1 MISPS
6 NTSTAFY
13 SAGGVIDGT
22 VNIRNNNFSH
32 QNSGYAI
39 YIGAPDVI
47 NTIDYNNL
55 YTAGNF
61 ISYWGG
67 RRVINLRE
75 LQQSSGKNSNSLSV
89 YPHYDAFDDL
99 HTSAPWLDGRG
110 TALPRLTTDFDGDLR
125 DALAP
130 DIGADEFTPD
140 QATTTPLS
148 GTYTIGSGGD
158 YPDFAAAIDDARLK
172 GVSGPLIF
180 DILSGTYNER
190 IDMHSFPG
198 TSTQNTVTF
207 QSQSGDTN
215 DVEFSLTTSGMDDN
229 YIVRLYGAD
238 FITFQNLTF
247 RAQGAQYARIF
258 DILWGA
264 DSIQIRNNII
274 SGASASGAQS
284 ERTLIYSG
292 DSFYRSRLIEG
303 NTFYRGSYSIYMRR
317 GSSTYPYPQ
326 GLHIH
331 NNQFKDNGYSAMY
344 LQFYDAPTVSGNT
357 IDARSYGIQAL
368 TCENDLKIMKNKIN
382 TDSQYGIY
390 VGSCPASLSDPG
402 LIANNFVHVGGTGS
416 GYGLYLNNSNF
427 HNIYHNSI
435 HITATS
441 TTLGRAL
448 NIYNSDDIN
457 VINNVFANS
466 GGGYAY
472 YKDNISTVA
481 SSDNNDLYAIGTTL
495 AYWNSGHTDLATL
508 QAESGMDI
516 NSFSTDPSFTSD
528 TDLHASANLLDLAGT
543 PLAEVTDDIDDESRD
558 PVAPDI
564 GADEFGQ
571 SSGGGDTEFISLDT
585 DLPGLTAAKASWGDY
600 DSDGDL
606 DLLLIGSNDIGSV
619 TAQIYNN
626 ENGNFY
632 DIAADLTGVG
642 FGSADWGDYDRD
654 GDLDILISGATG
666 RFPAYNSVTKIYRN
680 EGNDNFNEITA
691 IELPGYDHSAV
702 AWGDYDNDGDQD
714 FIVAGSYQS
723 KIYRNFGSDVFI
735 EQNIILTGVT
745 AGDVAWGD
753 YDCDGDLDLALAGR
767 AGSSNLITV
776 IYRND
781 DATFN
786 AIDAGL
792 PGISDGSLD
801 WGDYDGYLDLVICGG
816 GSGQLIGAVYKNNL
830 NDNFTLIDSGL
841 QGIMFGNADW
851 GDYDN
856 DGDLDLVLTGSA
868 MTTVYINE
876 SMVGNAP
883 PSPPTNL
890 HVSAIHNSA
899 TLYWDAGSDD
909 HTPQA
914 GLTYNLRI
922 GTAAGISNILHP
934 MALSDGLRT
943 LPDFGNMQ
951 QIDYWN
957 IDELLPGI
965 TYYWSVQAIDNGY
978 AGSEFAAEGSFTT
991 PFPIYFNEIATSLPG
1006 LYDGSVEWGDYDN
1019 DGDLD
1024 IVLSGKSEDEDNLR
1038 YFAIYRNDGSGS
1050 FSDIQADIPGLYY
1063 CDVAW
1068 ADFDN
1073 DGDLDVLH
1081 AGEKY
1086 INNYGTPSTVTYTK
1100 IYRNEGNDTFSEA
1113 YSTDTGLGNASVDW
1127 GDFDNDGDIDILVM
1141 GTKYR
1146 YEDDG
1151 WSREEIETHYTY
1163 IFDNEGNMQF
1173 SGHRKP
1179 GQPAGYVSAGD
1190 FDNDGDLDILQSG
1203 YYLKII
1209 EHGWGIP
1216 PTIIKE
1222 YKTSIYRNDNGSF
1235 GSIPVVLPGV
1245 SGASSWAD
1253 FDNDG
1258 DLDILLTGNTNYGI
1272 NDGDIFT
1279 ISKIFRND
1287 GNGQLSELV
1296 IDLEE
1301 VKNSAVAWG
1310 NYNSDNALDLVIIG
1324 LDTTDTPV
1332 IKLYRSLENR
1342 ANLRPFA
1349 PTNLESSTEGTSVI
1363 LSWDETLDD
1372 KTPSA
1377 ALSYNLRV
1385 GTTPGAAD
1393 VMSPL
1398 TLENGL
1404 RNVYHQGNTS
1414 QNTSW
1419 VLHDLE
1425 PDATYYWSVQAID
1438 QSFIGGVPAYENSFT
1453 ADPPLFSSLDI
1464 EFENLTG
1471 GDAAW
1476 GDYDNDRDLDLLL
1489 TGFIP
1494 GYNSSTPYTILYRND
1509 GDDQFTVVDVELTE
1523 YNAKTVSWGDY
1534 NNDGDLDILLC
1545 ENDDGDYR
1553 ISVFR
1558 NDGDDSFTRLPT
1570 EAIDGRLY
1578 DLNWADLDSDGDL
1591 DIATVF
1597 VQSVD
1602 GENVFN
1608 CRIFRNNDEDEF
1620 VYANQFIIQ
1629 MYVSKLLIADYDND
1643 GLKDIFLTGTQGN
1656 SGKTKIFKN
1665 LGNTVFINTE
1675 FDLTGGDN
1683 GDMAIGDYDNDGD
1696 LDLVVAGDK
1705 GGSYGDRRY
1714 PFCTL
1719 YRNENGENFTEI
1731 EVDLP
1736 QLYNS
1741 NLVFADFDNDGL
1753 LDLFTSGYNK
1763 DYQIEAKLFKNL
1775 GDETFIELA
1784 GLFEPVGGGCA
1795 SAADYN
1801 NDGKIDILIT
1811 GREGSSSGSVSTILY
1826 RNNCVTANDAP
1837 NAPSGLSAKV
1847 TGTNVNLSWNPASDT
1862 ETATSSL
1869 AYNLR
1874 IGTGSEG
1881 LETMS
1886 PGSHNDGLRQIVDLG
1901 NTFQSRSYELK
1912 DLLPDMTYFWS
1923 VQAIDQAYTGS
1934 AFATEGSF
1942 TTGTFRPQL
1951 LSVQDVPFETGPF
1964 ETGGQVTLT
1973 WSKSILDTNTHL
1985 VPNYSI
1991 WRAVPVDVEAL
2002 PKQINSREKM
2012 YKNDLQPLRLFKNN
2026 GLDYVWE
2033 WMADQPARKFDY
2045 YSFTAPTLFD
2055 SSANSPEEHFYLVSV
2070 HTANPK
2076 IFYDSA
2082 IGSGRSVDNL
2092 GQLML
2097 KQMPKISAGN
2107 GNIHFTQQQSE
2118 HGPEIISATDVPHDQ
2133 GGRITLSFRCSDL
2146 DSAQHLITT
2155 YSIWRALPR
2164 DGGYAWEK
2172 IAEQPAHHFTYY
2184 SMTIPTLYDSL
2195 SLTNGL
2201 HHYLICAQTSDANVF
2216 YESGISSGYS
2226 MDNLSPISPKN
2237 LSGALENEYV
2247 TLHWNPNTES
2257 DLKSYLIYRSD
2268 SPEIDPLVNSPYAT
2282 AVDTV
2287 FTDMDP
2293 ITNGTSFYI
2302 IRAQD
2307 IHENISPASNEI
2319 EIIVDGLIKSGSEI
2333 PKSYALYQNYPNPFN
2348 PYTTIEFD
2356 LPRDTKVNLTIYN
2369 IRGQKV
2375 ATLVDQT
2382 LSAGKYRYPWR
2393 PEGLASGLY
2402 MYSIR
2407 SDNYRKVK
2415 KMVLVK

>member
-1 MISPS
+1 
-6 NTSTAFY
+6 
-13 SAGGVIDGT
+13 
-22 VNIRNNNFSH
+22 
-32 QNSGYAI
+32 
-39 YIGAPDVI
+39 
-47 NTIDYNNL
+47 
-55 YTAGNF
+55 
-61 ISYWGG
+61 
-67 RRVINLRE
+67 
-75 LQQSSGKNSNSLSV
+75 
-89 YPHYDAFDDL
+89 
-99 HTSAPWLDGRG
+99 
-110 TALPRLTTDFDGDLR
+110 
-125 DALAP
+125 
-130 DIGADEFTPD
+130 
-140 QATTTPLS
+140 
-148 GTYTIGSGGD
+148 
-158 YPDFAAAIDDARLK
+158 
-172 GVSGPLIF
+172 
-180 DILSGTYNER
+180 
-190 IDMHSFPG
+190 
-198 TSTQNTVTF
+198 
-207 QSQSGDTN
+207 
-215 DVEFSLTTSGMDDN
+215 
-229 YIVRLYGAD
+229 
-238 FITFQNLTF
+238 
-247 RAQGAQYARIF
+247 
-258 DILWGA
+258 
-264 DSIQIRNNII
+264 
-274 SGASASGAQS
+274 
-284 ERTLIYSG
+284 
-292 DSFYRSRLIEG
+292 
-303 NTFYRGSYSIYMRR
+303 
-317 GSSTYPYPQ
+317 
-326 GLHIH
+326 
-331 NNQFKDNGYSAMY
+331 
-344 LQFYDAPTVSGNT
+344 
-357 IDARSYGIQAL
+357 
-368 TCENDLKIMKNKIN
+368 MKNKIN

-457 VINNVFANS
+457 VINNIFANS

-472 YKDNISTVA
+472 YKDNTSTVA

-516 NSFSTDPSFTSD
+516 NSLSTDPSFTSD
-528 TDLHASANLLDLAGT
+528 TDLHASTNLLDLAGT
-543 PLAEVTDDIDDESRD
+543 PLAEVTDDIDGESRD

-571 SSGGGDTEFISLDT
+571 SSGGGDTEFISLDI

-606 DLLLIGSNDIGSV
+606 DLLLIGSNDIGSI

-642 FGSADWGDYDRD
+642 FGSVDWGDYDNDGDLDALITGDGVSGNVSSKIYRNDGNNIFNDIAAGLVNVYHSDAAWGDYDRD

-666 RFPAYNSVTKIYRN
+666 RFPIYNPVTKIYRN
-680 EGNDNFNEITA
+680 DGNNNFNEVTA
-691 IELPGYDHSAV
+691 SQLPGYDHSSV
-702 AWGDYDNDGDQD
+702 AWGDYDNDGDLD

-753 YDCDGDLDLALAGR
+753 YDCDGDLDLALSGR
-767 AGSSNLITV
+767 AGGNNLITV

-792 PGISDGSLD
+792 PGISDGSID
-801 WGDYDGYLDLVICGG
+801 WGDYDNDGYLDLVICGG
-816 GSGQLIGAVYKNNL
+816 GDAQLVGAVYKNNH
-830 NDNFTLIDSGL
+830 NDSFTLIDSGL
-841 QGIMFGNADW
+841 EGIVFGNADW

-876 SMVGNAP
+876 TNVGNSP

-890 HVSAIHNSA
+890 HVSAVHNSA

-909 HTPQA
+909 HTPQS
-914 GLTYNLRI
+914 GLTYNLRM
-922 GTAAGISNILHP
+922 GTAPGISNILHP
-934 MALSDGLRT
+934 MALADGWRT

-991 PFPIYFNEIATSLPG
+991 PFPTYFNEIATSLPG
-1006 LYDGSVEWGDYDN
+1006 LYDGSVEWGDYDSDGDPDLLLTGKNVDQVASAFVYRNDGNGNFSNISAGLTGVKNGAASWGDYDN

-1024 IVLSGKSEDEDNLR
+1024 IVLGGRSEDEDNPR
-1038 YFAIYRNDGSGS
+1038 CFAIYRNDGSGS
-1050 FSDIQADIPGLYY
+1050 FSDIQLDIDGLYY

-1086 INNYGTPSTVTYTK
+1086 INNYGTSSTVTYTK

-1113 YSTDTGLGNASVDW
+1113 YSTDTGLSHASVDW

-1141 GTKYR
+1141 GTTYWYR
-1146 YEDDG
+1146 DDG
-1151 WSREEIETHYTY
+1151 WTREKIENHYTY
-1163 IFDNEGNMQF
+1163 IFSNDGNMQF
-1173 SGHRKP
+1173 TGIRLS
-1179 GQPAGYVSAGD
+1179 GQPAGSVSAGD
-1190 FDNDGDLDILQSG
+1190 FDNDGDPDILLSG
-1203 YYLKII
+1203 YHREII
-1209 EHGWGIP
+1209 VHSYVP
-1216 PTIIKE
+1216 PTIIE
-1222 YKTSIYRNDNGSF
+1222 DYQSSIYRNDNGSF
-1235 GSIPVVLPGV
+1235 TSIPAVLPGV

-1296 IDLEE
+1296 IDLEA

-1310 NYNSDNALDLVIIG
+1310 NYNSDNVLDLVIMG

-1332 IKLYRSLENR
+1332 TKLYQSLENR
-1342 ANLRPFA
+1342 ANLRPMA
-1349 PTNLESSTEGTSVI
+1349 PTNLGSSTEGTSVI

-1372 KTPSA
+1372 KTPAA

-1393 VMSPL
+1393 IVTPM
-1398 TLENGL
+1398 TAENGM
-1404 RNVYHQGNTS
+1404 RKVNHQGNIS

-1438 QSFIGGVPAYENSFT
+1438 HSFIGGVPAYENSFT

-1471 GDAAW
+1471 GEAAW

-1489 TGFIP
+1489 TGYTPIGYSSIP
-1494 GYNSSTPYTILYRND
+1494 HTILYRND
-1509 GDDQFTVVDVELTE
+1509 GGDKFSVVDIELTE

-1665 LGNTVFINTE
+1665 LGNMVFINIE

-1683 GDMAIGDYDNDGD
+1683 GDMAVGDYDNDGD

-1719 YRNENGENFTEI
+1719 YRNENGENFTET

-1736 QLYNS
+1736 LLYNS

-1763 DYQIEAKLFKNL
+1763 DYKIEAKLFKNL

-1784 GLFEPVGGGCA
+1784 GLFESVGGGCA

-1811 GREGSSSGSVSTILY
+1811 GREGSGSGSVSTILY

-1862 ETATSSL
+1862 ESSTSSL
-1869 AYNLR
+1869 TYNLR
-1874 IGTGSEG
+1874 IGTSLEGSE
-1881 LETMS
+1881 TMP
-1886 PGSHNDGLRQIVDLG
+1886 PGSHSDGLRQIVDLG
-1901 NTFQSRSYELK
+1901 NTFLCRSYELK

-1951 LSVQDVPFETGPF
+1951 LSVQDVPFETG
-1964 ETGGQVTLT
+1964 GQVTLT

-1991 WRAVPVDVEAL
+1991 WRAVPVDVQAL
-2002 PKQINSREKM
+2002 PKQKNGREKM
-2012 YKNDLQPLRLFKNN
+2012 HVKDLQELRLFKKN
-2026 GLDYVWE
+2026 GFDYVWE

-2070 HTANPK
+2070 HTADPN

-2082 IGSGRSVDNL
+2082 IDSGRSVDNL

-2097 KQMPKISAGN
+2097 KQLPKTSAGN

-2118 HGPEIISATDVPHDQ
+2118 HGPEIIRATDVPHDQ

-2216 YESGISSGYS
+2216 YESGIGAGYS
-2226 MDNLSPISPKN
+2226 VDNLAPVSPKN

-2247 TLHWNPNTES
+2247 TLHWNPNTEG

-2268 SPEIDPLVNSPYAT
+2268 SPQIDPLVNSPYAT

-2293 ITNGTSFYI
+2293 ITNGSSFYI
-2302 IRAQD
+2302 VSAQD

-2319 EIIVDGLIKSGSEI
+2319 EIIVDGLIKSGFEI

-2356 LPRDTKVNLTIYN
+2356 LPKDTKVNLTIYN
-2369 IRGQKV
+2369 IRGQKI